1 MSEQRDNALL
11 LRTIP
16 YSDSSLIIH
25 CLTQSHGR
33 ISLMVRGARRAK
45 SPFRAGLMP
54 LHQLQIRW
62 KEPRTGNMG
71 TLLEVQRLQL
81 LVDDNKMLAGQ
92 SLLSKANVLFPDGV
106 EHGYAELHQAF
117 TILSQQEEILGL
129 PSSIWNML
137 SDAGLVGDFTHC
149 WHCAS
154 EVSLDKHMYWL
165 GAHSLCSRCASGQGL
180 ELSSGYRKSMDSI
193 LNSGNIKLSS
203 HYLNIWQQMIQDISK
218 SSNQTF

>member
-33 ISLMVRGARRAK
+33 INLMVRGARRAK

-62 KEPRTGNMG
+62 KEPRTGSMG
-71 TLLEVQRLQL
+71 TLLEVQRLQP
-81 LVDDNKMLAGQ
+81 LVDESKILAGQ
-92 SLLSKANVLFPDGV
+92 SLLSKANILFPDGV

-117 TILSQQEEILGL
+117 TILSQQEETLGL
-129 PSSIWNML
+129 PSAIWNML
-137 SDAGLVGDFTHC
+137 SGAGLVGDFTHC

-154 EVSLDKHMYWL
+154 EVSLDEHMHWL
-165 GAHSLCSRCASGQGL
+165 NAHSLCSKCARGRGL
-180 ELSSGYRKSMDSI
+180 ELSSGYRKSM
-193 LNSGNIKLSS
+193 LNLLEGKHITLSQN
-203 HYLNIWQQMIQDISK
+203 YLNIWQYIIDESVK
-218 SSNQTF
+218 SHR

>member
-1 MSEQRDNALL
+1 MSEQRDNVLL

-33 ISLMVRGARRAK
+33 ISLMVRGARRTK

-62 KEPRTGNMG
+62 KTPRTGSMG
-71 TLLEVQRLQL
+71 TLLEVQRLQP
-81 LVDDNKMLAGQ
+81 LVDERKMLAGQ
-92 SLLSKANVLFPDGV
+92 SLLSNANVLFPDGV

-117 TILSQQEEILGL
+117 TILSQQEETLGL
-129 PSSIWNML
+129 PSAIWNML
-137 SDAGLVGDFTHC
+137 SSAGLVGDFIHC

-154 EVSLDKHMYWL
+154 EVSLDEHMYWL
-165 GAHSLCSRCASGQGL
+165 SANSLCSKCASGRGL
-180 ELSSGYRKSMDSI
+180 ELNSGYRKSM
-193 LNSGNIKLSS
+193 LNLLEGKHITLSQN
-203 HYLNIWQQMIQDISK
+203 YLSIWQHIIDESIASHH
-218 SSNQTF
+218 